1 MSLILRYIS
10 GSTYTLVA
18 ELVGQEYG
26 QELAY
31 AYHIPLSDVS
41 IAAGNGLS
49 LSKITI
55 KGMVET
61 KTAVDWQHINGI
73 SLDSGTS
80 YQTVVFSS
88 VDWQD
93 DRWSSIYPFTLTLVA
108 YVQRIGASVRI
119 PLIDASPPYKW
130 GAQSLTLAAH
140 GGNANASPKIT
151 ILPPLLHFPLSQS
164 LTSYEGTGITF
175 TRVAAKTHGG
185 ISYGINA
192 PAYDNGL
199 YLASDTST
207 DVGKLTFVTA
217 TVRSITA
224 QLKQTR
230 YPSAWVIGAGAGTAN
245 LLTANQSNAETDT
258 TGVYGY
264 NGTLTRNTSSPLAG
278 TADFKLVSTG
288 DTTIIETAT
297 TPVAVTAGQWYAA
310 QALVKTSGCAAGRKS
325 RIAIAWYTAADAYIS
340 VSVSAD
346 IDCPTTATL
355 MSVVGLAP
363 ATATKAYIYIYILS
377 AASGE
382 IIYADDLMLEAL
394 PTSLTIW
401 TATKNKLTIDVVN
414 NLLKWTDDTTTVQ
427 ATFPTA
433 DYMAETLTDVVV
445 IDGAS
450 HAVTV
455 AAHPAAGAWTTQTGT
470 LAAIEWPELTL
481 GPLEGSIANLT
492 EYDYALIQAEWEA
505 LVYSLAPWQFNTLR
519 IPMRYAGTTVKDGQ
533 TLVIAG
539 TDHSGLLG
547 GSDVAVGSANVT
559 LTESGGISCRWYAEL
574 ARTDTP

>member
-1 MSLILRYIS
+1 MSLILRYTS

-31 AYHIPLSDVS
+31 AYHIPGSDSSLV
-41 IAAGNGLS
+41 AGNGLS

-108 YVQRIGASVRI
+108 YVQRVGASVRI
-119 PLIDASPPYKW
+119 PLADASPAYKW
-130 GAQSLTLAAH
+130 GAQSLTLVAH

-151 ILPPLLHFPLSQS
+151 LLPPLLHFPLSQS
-164 LTSYEGTGITF
+164 LASYEGTGITF
-175 TRVAAKTHGG
+175 TRAAAKTHGG
-185 ISYGINA
+185 ISYGINT

-207 DVGKLTFVTA
+207 DVGKLTFTTA
-217 TVRSITA
+217 TVRSISMQVKKT
-224 QLKQTR
+224 
-230 YPSAWVIGAGAGTAN
+230 
-245 LLTANQSNAETDT
+245 
-258 TGVYGY
+258 
-264 NGTLTRNTSSPLAG
+264 
-278 TADFKLVSTG
+278 
-288 DTTIIETAT
+288 
-297 TPVAVTAGQWYAA
+297 YAA
-310 QALVKTSGCAAGRKS
+310 GGDHLTV
-325 RIAIAWYTAADAYIS
+325 WTAA
-340 VSVSAD
+340 
-346 IDCPTTATL
+346 
-355 MSVVGLAP
+355 
-363 ATATKAYIYIYILS
+363 
-377 AASGE
+377 
-382 IIYADDLMLEAL
+382 
-394 PTSLTIW
+394 
-401 TATKNKLTIDVVN
+401 KNKLTIDCQAGTDTIS
-414 NLLKWTDDTTTVQ
+414 WTDDTTTVT
-427 ATFPTA
+427 ATFPSSDWDA
-433 DYMAETLTDVVV
+433 GTLIDIVV

-450 HAVTV
+450 HAVTLAV
-455 AAHPAAGAWTTQTGT
+455 HAAGGAWEVHTGT

-492 EYDYALIQAEWEA
+492 EFDYALTSAEYQA

-519 IPMRYAGTTVKDGQ
+519 IPLRYAGTTVKDGQ

-539 TDHSGLLG
+539 SDHSGLLG
-547 GSDVAVGSANVT
+547 GSDVAVGAANVT
-559 LTESGGISCRWYAEL
+559 LTEAGGVSCRWYAEL
-574 ARTDTP
+574 ARMDTP